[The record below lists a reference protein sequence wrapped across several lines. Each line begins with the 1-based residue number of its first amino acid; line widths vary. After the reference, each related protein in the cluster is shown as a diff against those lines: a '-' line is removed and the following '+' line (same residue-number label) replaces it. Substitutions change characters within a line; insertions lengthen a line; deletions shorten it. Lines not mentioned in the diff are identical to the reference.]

1 MKIDQEISFQQNGET
16 IFFPPQYKKIGLKF
30 GSDPTKTWK
39 LVKQLVTSALYSIVN
54 TYL

>member
-16 IFFPPQYKKIGLKF
+16 ISPSSQVQKIGSKF

-39 LVKQLVTSALYSIVN
+39 LVKQLVTSALYRIVN
-54 TYL
+54 TYI